1 MSTDDLSAPP
11 SRCADLDPLVR
22 FLLAR
27 LDDDETAAR
36 GHMRGGGILP
46 FESIGQAADHGAR
59 HGPLRVLREVAAK
72 RSMVQMWLS
81 RSRTER
87 DRTGAGRP
95 DVAAAMVV
103 AMAAVYAEHADFDPS
118 WLGALETAR
127 SRVIPGRPARHR
139 GGARGAPNDATQE
152 GASRT
157 W

>member
-11 SRCADLDPLVR
+11 SRRPDLDPLVK

-81 RSRTER
+81 RSRTQR

-127 SRVIPGRPARHR
+127 SRVIPGRTARHR

-152 GASRT
+152 GDSRT

>member
-11 SRCADLDPLVR
+11 SPCADLDPLVK

-36 GHMRGGGILP
+36 GHMRSGGILP

-95 DVAAAMVV
+95 DVATAMVV
-103 AMAAVYAEHADFDPS
+103 AMAAVYAEHKDFDPS
-118 WLGALETAR
+118 WLGALEKL
-127 SRVIPGRPARHR
+127 G
-139 GGARGAPNDATQE
+139 
-152 GASRT
+152 
-157 W
+157 

>member
-11 SRCADLDPLVR
+11 SRCADLDPLVT

-46 FESIGQAADHGAR
+46 FESIGQAADHSAR

-95 DVAAAMVV
+95 DVATAMVV

>member
-11 SRCADLDPLVR
+11 SRCADLDPLVT

-36 GHMRGGGILP
+36 GHMRSGGILP

-118 WLGALETAR
+118 WLGALEKL
-127 SRVIPGRPARHR
+127 G
-139 GGARGAPNDATQE
+139 
-152 GASRT
+152 
-157 W
+157 

>member
-11 SRCADLDPLVR
+11 SRRPDLDPLVK

-36 GHMRGGGILP
+36 GHMRSGGILP

-95 DVAAAMVV
+95 DVATAMVV
-103 AMAAVYAEHADFDPS
+103 AMAAVYAEHKDFDPS
-118 WLGALETAR
+118 WLGALEKL
-127 SRVIPGRPARHR
+127 G
-139 GGARGAPNDATQE
+139 
-152 GASRT
+152 
-157 W
+157 

>member
-1 MSTDDLSAPP
+1 MSTDDLPAQP
-11 SRCADLDPLVR
+11 SLHADLDPLVR

-36 GHMRGGGILP
+36 GHMRSGGILP

-81 RSRTER
+81 RSRTQR

-103 AMAAVYAEHADFDPS
+103 AMAAVYAEHKDFDPS
-118 WLGALETAR
+118 WLGALEKL
-127 SRVIPGRPARHR
+127 G
-139 GGARGAPNDATQE
+139 
-152 GASRT
+152 
-157 W
+157 